1 MRRCRFQDPRDG
13 EDMADL
19 RSVPHGNYEWHRER
33 GMIFSLREGFVW
45 ASWPDTEATVRLG
58 RHDKVAAMMRD
69 FLAQDALS
77 ERLGERNQSAP
88 SRE

>member
-1 MRRCRFQDPRDG
+1 
-13 EDMADL
+13 MADL
-19 RSVPHGNYEWHRER
+19 RRVPHANYERHAER
-33 GMIFSLREGFVW
+33 DMIFSLRDGFVW
-45 ASWPDTEATVRLG
+45 ASWPDTDATVRLG

-77 ERLGERNQSAP
+77 ERLGERNPSAP

>member
-1 MRRCRFQDPRDG
+1 MAELRR
-13 EDMADL
+13 
-19 RSVPHGNYEWHRER
+19 VPHANYERHRER
-33 GMIFSLREGFVW
+33 DMIFSLRDGFVW
-45 ASWPDTEATVRLG
+45 ASWPDTDATVRLG

-77 ERLGERNQSAP
+77 ERLGERNLGAP